1 MIRSANHSSFPKRGD
16 HPMNAPLNEARE
28 ALAANEIDEA
38 AWLNVVD
45 ETTTLAVA
53 EQARAF
59 VEVVT
64 DGQIGW
70 VGPHAQLAAQ
80 TDGLSLGSEIPWLA
94 GDLNEP
100 QLIVDGPLKAT
111 GSICRRTYDVAD
123 HVAITQLLK
132 VSLPGPVALAR
143 RADDRHYG
151 DLDKLADAFAER
163 LAAEV
168 RELSSAGATAFQLDE
183 PLLCQ
188 HPDDLER
195 VIRTATTVFAAI
207 EKPVMT
213 ILSTFFGDIDAL
225 AADWGRLPGTHLG
238 LEALDASANLAALD
252 KLPEN
257 KGVYLGVFDVRNP
270 EEEDADDVVTRLSPY
285 QEALVKRDVV
295 VGPNGGTELLER
307 DVAFD
312 KLLHAR
318 YVAEALTKD
327 WDWPEA

>member
-16 HPMNAPLNEARE
+16 HPMNEPLNEARE
-28 ALAANEIDEA
+28 ALKSGSIDEA
-38 AWLNVVD
+38 AWLTVVD

-70 VGPHAQLAAQ
+70 VGPHAQLAHH
-80 TDGLSLGSEIPWLA
+80 TEGLSLGAEQDWLGSA
-94 GDLNEP
+94 VMEP
-100 QLIVDGPLKAT
+100 QLIVDGELKASS
-111 GSICRRTYDVAD
+111 SICRRSYEIAN

-151 DLDKLADAFAER
+151 DLDKLADAFAAR
-163 LAAEV
+163 LADEV
-168 RELSSAGATAFQLDE
+168 RELSSIGATAFQLDE

-188 HPDDLER
+188 HPEDLER
-195 VIRTATTVFAAI
+195 VIRTAETVFAAV

-213 ILSTFFGDIDAL
+213 LVSTFFGDIDAL
-225 AADWGRLPGTHLG
+225 AADWGRLPGTHIG
-238 LEALDASANLAALD
+238 LEALDGSANLAAL
-252 KLPEN
+252 KRLPDG
-257 KGVYLGVFDVRNP
+257 KGVCLGAFDVRNA
-270 EEEDADDVVTRLSPY
+270 EEEDADDVVARLTPY
-285 QEALVKRDVV
+285 REYLQSRDVV

-327 WDWPEA
+327 WDWAD